1 MSERIWWWWWWW
13 WSYHAREW
21 AEIIAQSCQT
31 HGSVNILDG
40 IFRDRQ
46 SWHGICSIACS
57 PMQHAWA
64 WAQWHDSSKASSCN
78 WFLYAMIGTNIVY
91 NSINKH
97 AKVPLFIVTTPVPN
111 LSALS
116 EWIQPTRCFLF
127 WTFRPVTQ
135 VFTYS
140 TYSYPQEWAAASR
153 DECLCHP
160 HPPQCAFGDIGQFLQ
175 PALQATLKDLKGGEL
190 LQSKLK
196 PLVEKGLAVKP
207 PLVIHV
213 RIRLLAFLAS
223 SSINNQSLLIIFNDR
238 IIHWSMVAMIVVA
251 LRNHDSESMESLPWV
266 YEIRNPISR
275 SKSVLLVLTFVLS
288 SGKHF
293 AWFMGMN
300 VTSRSLVWRTSIV
313 RGHLALPTVQ
323 SD

>member
-1 MSERIWWWWWWW
+1 
-13 WSYHAREW
+13 
-21 AEIIAQSCQT
+21 
-31 HGSVNILDG
+31 
-40 IFRDRQ
+40 
-46 SWHGICSIACS
+46 
-57 PMQHAWA
+57 
-64 WAQWHDSSKASSCN
+64 
-78 WFLYAMIGTNIVY
+78 MIGANIVY

-266 YEIRNPISR
+266 WNPKSNIKIKVGPSGPYICSQLRKAFCLVHGHECDITESGVANIHCAGTPCTAYSPIGLMDKETAISFAYFLTWIGLRLASQEPIVIQECTDTFPR
-275 SKSVLLVLTFVLS
+275 SEFVDLLPMYDWCFHVICP
-288 SGKHF
+288 SGF
-293 AWFMGMN
+293 GWP
-300 VTSRSLVWRTSIV
+300 V
-313 RGHLALPTVQ
+313 RRHRQWAV
-323 SD
+323 